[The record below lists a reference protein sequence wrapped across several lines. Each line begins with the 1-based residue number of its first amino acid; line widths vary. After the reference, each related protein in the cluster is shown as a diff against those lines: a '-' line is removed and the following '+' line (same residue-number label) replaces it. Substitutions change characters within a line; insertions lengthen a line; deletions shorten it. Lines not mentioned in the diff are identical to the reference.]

1 MQKSVFYLPLTP
13 ETNNTKMNKTD
24 AKEKK
29 WKKKKN
35 RDAQLLWKL
44 KITLEQQ
51 LTAPADL
58 WLKWKRQ
65 SALTTAGACC
75 SSYLKKGVFRE
86 YLRFICIIIIIIIL
100 YMIYLY

>member
-1 MQKSVFYLPLTP
+1 MQKSVFYLPLIP

-24 AKEKK
+24 AKEEK
-29 WKKKKN
+29 WKKQTK
-35 RDAQLLWKL
+35 QGCPTFSKL

-100 YMIYLY
+100 YIIYLY